1 MEAIFVSLVFDHSL
15 RIRMKAES
23 EEKSDASTPQSK
35 AVDSDSEHTDEDTE
49 EATGS
54 HSRSATNAT
63 GDSST
68 VAGSAADDDA
78 EEPSQSA
85 ASQKPDTKDASTGN
99 ANLVGKINNLVT
111 SDVEN
116 IKSGRDFLFLGE
128 VFLIH
133 RTSKY

>member
-1 MEAIFVSLVFDHSL
+1 
-15 RIRMKAES
+15 MKAES
-23 EEKSDASTPQSK
+23 EEKSSASAPQSK
-35 AVDSDSEHTDEDTE
+35 TVDSDSEPTDEGTE

-63 GDSST
+63 GNSST
-68 VAGSAADDDA
+68 VADSAAADDA

-85 ASQKPDTKDASTGN
+85 ASQKPDTKDTSAGN
-99 ANLVGKINNLVT
+99 ANLIGKINNLVT

-128 VFLIH
+128 VFLIR
-133 RTSKY
+133 RTSIY